1 MSYGSKEFHQGIC
14 AFSGRT
20 GYAADQVVLF
30 RRDGS
35 VTCYG
40 AAGGARTTVEY
51 LLPDECVVAVIG
63 HQMGRFRGR
72 EIVLLTN
79 RGRALKLAGSGPIRA
94 RDRFEFRA
102 GAGESIVDLEW
113 SHSDR
118 TQAHAVVTGVVT
130 RPDHVLWI
138 GARTGGALDRLE
150 LGMRDGSVRA
160 YGTHEGTTYERVF
173 LDGKRAECIT
183 EVRAKQAGRYLA
195 AIQFI
200 TSTGRCVSLP
210 EGEWRTEVRGGHQV
224 ETFKAP
230 AGRCIV
236 DLT

>member
-1 MSYGSKEFHQGIC
+1 M
-14 AFSGRT
+14 
-20 GYAADQVVLF
+20 VLF

-35 VTCYG
+35 AICYG

-63 HQMGRFRGR
+63 HQTGRFRGR

-79 RGRALKLAGSGPIRA
+79 RGRALKLAGCGPIRA
-94 RDRFEFRA
+94 CDQFEFRV
-102 GAGESIVDLEW
+102 GEGESIVDLVW
-113 SHSDR
+113 SDPDR

-160 YGTHEGTTYERVF
+160 YGTHEGTTGSP
-173 LDGKRAECIT
+173 LMGNGKSA
-183 EVRAKQAGRYLA
+183 
-195 AIQFI
+195 
-200 TSTGRCVSLP
+200 
-210 EGEWRTEVRGGHQV
+210 
-224 ETFKAP
+224 
-230 AGRCIV
+230 
-236 DLT
+236 